1 MEELNLL
8 RKEKGCREHPVM
20 DLTKALGK
28 LKSKDKIKIVFNAN
42 DIPLEVVNALARI
55 RNVKVAILER
65 KGNVIVVL
73 AEKM

>member
-8 RKEKGCREHPVM
+8 RKERGCREHPVM

-28 LKSKDKIKIVFNAN
+28 LKSKDKIKITFNTN
-42 DIPLEVVNALARI
+42 DIPLEVMNAIARI

-65 KGNVIVVL
+65 KGNVVVIL
-73 AEKM
+73 AEKI